1 MLNKTPLWKSLMV
14 LLIIAVA
21 ALYALPNIYGED
33 HAVQIS
39 ADRNGTV
46 DTALLS
52 KAEQTLIDAGIEIKG
67 IELNEETDQI
77 LIRLFD
83 GDIQNQ
89 AREALAIALGN
100 DYIVANNLAPD
111 TPDWLKGLGGEPM
124 KLGLDLRGGVH
135 FLMEVDMNTVIQDN
149 LLSLKDDF
157 RRSLREEKIR
167 YRSVEKDDEGVTI
180 LFRDPDMLEKAEAY
194 IKRTNQD
201 VLVTELNDLE
211 LRAVFTDLSM
221 KETRDNAIKQ
231 NITIMRNRVNQLG
244 VAEPVIQR
252 QGPDRIVV
260 QLPGIQD
267 TAYAK
272 QILNATA
279 TLEFRL
285 VDIENDARAA
295 IDGRVPP
302 GSILIDND
310 KTGRPEL
317 LIDKVALKGSHI
329 VDARA
334 SMDENGR
341 PQVNI
346 NLDSEGG
353 AKMTAFSRENVK
365 KPMATVFIEYKPLVE
380 RDENDK
386 PVFEKIQR
394 VISVATIQ
402 TTLGKSF
409 RITGLDTPAEAQNL
423 ALLLRAGALIAP
435 IQIVEERT
443 VGPSLGQENID
454 LGMQAI
460 VSGLVLVLIFMILY
474 YKKFGL
480 VANAALITNLVLI
493 AGVMSMIPGATLTLP
508 GMAGIVL
515 TVGMAVDANVL
526 IFERIREELRD
537 GRSPQQAIHHGYDSA
552 FSTILDANITTL
564 IAAIILFGIGTGPIK
579 GFSITLAIGIV
590 TSMFTAI
597 VVTRVIVNN
606 VWGGKRISKLSV

>member
-1 MLNKTPLWKSLMV
+1 MLNKTPLWKTLMV
-14 LLIIAVA
+14 ILVIAVA
-21 ALYALPNIYGED
+21 GLYALPNIYGED

-39 ADRNGTV
+39 PDRNAVIDSTV
-46 DTALLS
+46 LLN
-52 KAEQTLIDAGIEIKG
+52 AEQALADAGIKIKG
-67 IELNEETDQI
+67 SKFDADSKQI
-77 LIRLFD
+77 LIRLENPD
-83 GDIQNQ
+83 QQNQ
-89 AREALAIALGN
+89 ARETIAAELGN
-100 DYIVANNLAPD
+100 KFIVANNLAPD
-111 TPDWLKGLGGEPM
+111 TPEWLKALGGEPL

-135 FLMEVDMNTVIQDN
+135 FLMEVDMNTVLKDN
-149 LLSLKDDF
+149 LQSLRDEL
-157 RRSLREEKIR
+157 RRSLRIEKIR
-167 YRSVEKDDEGVTI
+167 YRTVEVEGNSVSV
-180 LFRDPDMLEKAEAY
+180 LFRDADMLSLAESF
-194 IKRTNQD
+194 IKRTKPD
-201 VLVTELNDLE
+201 VVVSESGELTLKVVFSE
-211 LRAVFTDLSM
+211 LSL
-221 KETRDNAIKQ
+221 KETRDNAVKQ

-244 VAEPVIQR
+244 VAEPLIQR

-285 VDIENDARAA
+285 VDTEHDVRDALN
-295 IDGRVPP
+295 GRVPP

-317 LIDKVALKGSHI
+317 LVDTIALKGSHI

-334 SMDENGR
+334 GVDENGR

-346 NLDSEGG
+346 KLDSEGG
-353 AKMTAFSRENVK
+353 AQITAFSRENVR
-365 KPMATVFIEYKPLVE
+365 KPMATVFIEYKPLPE

-402 TTLGKSF
+402 TTLGQAF
-409 RITGLDTPAEAQNL
+409 RITGLDSPGEAHNL

-443 VGPSLGQENID
+443 VGPSLGKENIE
-454 LGMQAI
+454 LGQTAI
-460 VSGLVLVLIFMILY
+460 LYGLVLVLAFMLFY

-480 VANAALITNLVLI
+480 VANAALLANLILI
-493 AGVMSMIPGATLTLP
+493 IGVMGLIPGATLTLP

-526 IFERIREELRD
+526 IFERIREELRE
-537 GRSPQQAIHHGYDSA
+537 GRGPQQAIHHGYDSA

-564 IAAIILFGIGTGPIK
+564 IAAVILFGIGTGPIK
-579 GFSITLAIGIV
+579 GFSITLAIGII

-606 VWGGKRISKLSV
+606 VWGGKRVTKLSV

>member
-1 MLNKTPLWKSLMV
+1 MV